1 MWMSECKMNKGANV
15 HNNSFIDK
23 WSRIRDKGRFKY
35 LVTRGFVIGLLIFLI
50 WFAVTIT
57 TEIILSEFRDII
69 LSEKRTIIYARYAMW
84 FIYCEIL
91 GFTFA
96 NLRWKRNEQKF
107 QNLSK

>member
-1 MWMSECKMNKGANV
+1 MNKGANV

-57 TEIILSEFRDII
+57 TGHHFVRV
-69 LSEKRTIIYARYAMW
+69 
-84 FIYCEIL
+84 
-91 GFTFA
+91 
-96 NLRWKRNEQKF
+96 
-107 QNLSK
+107 